1 MKRNR
6 RRVAILL
13 QHRARVYVGVNGSV
27 ASLRALRQA
36 AALARHRHSELH
48 VVHVRRPVRAGA
60 WQDSSA
66 GVSAMPPRPDIQQNF
81 LDSQA
86 QDVVARCVEDGLGGI
101 PDDLV
106 VKQRVMVGKPA
117 KELAR
122 LGWWD
127 DDVLVV
133 GSGRH
138 RLRRLLRR
146 SVGAY
151 CVTHAQCPVLV
162 VPLDHFAS
170 AMLRRRTW
178 RRSALERDPWKQF
191 DTSVRRDR
199 QPIP

>member
-1 MKRNR
+1 M
-6 RRVAILL
+6 
-13 QHRARVYVGVNGSV
+13 QHSARVYVGVNGSV

-36 AALARHRHSELH
+36 AAEARHRHAELH
-48 VVHVRRPVRAGA
+48 VVHVRRPVRAGS
-60 WQDSSA
+60 WQDGPA
-66 GVSAMPPRPDIQQNF
+66 GAPARFPRPDVRQSY

-86 QDVVARCVEDGLGGI
+86 HDVVAQCVENGLGGV

-106 VKQRVMVGKPA
+106 VKHRVLVGKPA
-117 KELAR
+117 EELAR

-170 AMLRRRTW
+170 SMLRRRAW
-178 RRSALERDPWKQF
+178 RRSALQRDPWKQF
-191 DTSVRRDR
+191 DTSAPLDR